1 LRKNIQTNWSDY
13 DDGYTIGTSG
23 ADGGAIVRDE
33 EYESAARL
41 TLEEEGSS
49 APYTLTCGV
58 YGWLSHTRYFEEEAE
73 AETAFDEMKEEFEE
87 ILEAMPD
94 ERAAEE
100 EREDF
105 AEELAAFIEKYP

>member
-1 LRKNIQTNWSDY
+1 MRKKNQTNWTEY
-13 DDGYTIGTSG
+13 DEGYTIGTSG

-33 EYESAARL
+33 EHETGARL

-49 APYTLTCGV
+49 APFTLTCGI
-58 YGWLSHTRYFEEEAE
+58 YGWLSHTRFFEEEIE
-73 AETAFDEMKEEFEE
+73 ADEAFDEMKDELEE
-87 ILEAMPD
+87 ILETMPD